1 MKLEQLEHCAHTCL
15 LLHLKNHRRI
25 LVLHDVAARHGVALG
40 EVGVGQLVLTG
51 VER

>member
-1 MKLEQLEHCAHTCL
+1 MEHEQLEHCTHTCL

-40 EVGVGQLVLTG
+40 EVCVG
-51 VER
+51 